1 MAEPRMAPY
10 GEWQSPITAE
20 MTGAGSMRLGSPHF
34 ANDGIY
40 WSEGR
45 PVEGGRNVIVRRG
58 SDGGIQDV
66 TPAGY
71 NVRTRAHEY
80 GGGSSLIHE
89 GVIYFSNYDDQRL
102 YRVRP
107 GEEPEAISRT
117 KNMRYADGVA
127 DPSRGRIIL
136 VREDHTSG
144 DREAVNTLVSM
155 TMDGTDERVLTAGY
169 DFYSNPALSPDG
181 SQLAWLSWNH
191 PNMPWD
197 GAELWVAEVHSDGT
211 LGAARLVAGGLEES
225 IFQPRWSPDGVLHFV
240 SDRSGWWN
248 LYRLE
253 AGAPAPLYPMEA
265 EFGVPQWVF
274 GQSTY
279 AFAGPTRLVCAYG
292 SRGKQYL
299 AVLDTENHTFTP
311 IDSGY
316 DDFGDIQAMATHA
329 LCVAASPTA
338 APAIVRIALA
348 DGKVDVLKT
357 SSDITVDPGYLS
369 TPQAIEF
376 PTEGGVIA
384 HAIFY
389 PPRNQDF
396 VAPEGQRPPVL
407 VLSHGGPTGESH
419 ASLDLTTQYWT
430 SRGFAVL
437 DVNYRGSTGYGREY
451 RERLNGQWGIADME
465 DCANAPLYLDKQ
477 GLVDGDRIVIAG
489 GSAGGYTTLCALTFL
504 DTFKAGASY
513 YGVSDA
519 EALATDTHKFESR
532 YLDRMIGP
540 YPEQRDV
547 YRQRSPIHFADR
559 ISCPLILFQGLEDKV
574 VPPAQAETMFEAVRA
589 RGIPVAYIPFEG
601 EQHGFRRAENIIRSL
616 EAEFY
621 FYARVFGFTPADQI
635 QPVEIHNL

>member
-1 MAEPRMAPY
+1 MAEPRTAPY

-20 MTGAGSMRLGSPHF
+20 MTAAGGMRLGSPCF
-34 ANDGIY
+34 ADDGIY

-45 PVEGGRNVIVRRG
+45 PAEGGRTVIVRR
-58 SDGGIQDV
+58 SNDGATQDV
-66 TPAGY
+66 TPVGY
-71 NVRTRAHEY
+71 NARTRAHEY
-80 GGGSSLIHE
+80 GGGAFLVHE
-89 GVIYFSNYDDQRL
+89 GVVYFSNFADQRL

-107 GEEPEAISRT
+107 GEEPAAISRT
-117 KNMRYADGVA
+117 ENMRYADGIA
-127 DPSRGRIIL
+127 DPSRARLIL
-136 VREDHTSG
+136 VREDHTGG

-155 TMDGTDERVLTAGY
+155 KLNGEDEQVLTTGY

-197 GAELWVAEVHSDGT
+197 GTELWAASVQPSGT
-211 LGAARLVAGGLEES
+211 LGKARLVAGGLEES

-248 LYRLE
+248 LYRYE
-253 AGAPAPLYPMEA
+253 ADEAVPLHPMEA

-274 GQSTY
+274 GLSTY
-279 AFAGPTRLVCAYG
+279 AFAGPRRIVCAYR
-292 SRGKQYL
+292 SRGEGHL
-299 AVLDTENHTFTP
+299 AVLDTGTGAFTP
-311 IDSGY
+311 IDTVY
-316 DDFGDIQAMATHA
+316 DDFGGVDATATDA

-338 APAIVRIALA
+338 PTAIVRIGLA
-348 DGKVDVLKT
+348 NGKVEVLKAA
-357 SSDITVDPGYLS
+357 SEITVDPDYLS

-389 PPRNQDF
+389 PPRNPDF
-396 VAPEGQRPPVL
+396 VAPKGERAPVR
-407 VLSHGGPTGESH
+407 VLSHGGPTGESS
-419 ASLDLTTQYWT
+419 ASLELDTQYWT

-437 DVNYRGSTGYGREY
+437 DVNYRGSTGYGRAY

-465 DCANAPLYLDKQ
+465 DCANAALYLAKQ
-477 GLVDGDRIVIAG
+477 GMVDGDRIVIEG

-513 YGVSDA
+513 FGVSDA

-574 VPPAQAETMFEAVRA
+574 VPPNQAETMFEAVRA

-621 FYARVFGFTPADQI
+621 FYARVFGFTPADYI
-635 QPVEIHNL
+635 EPVEIHNL